1 MMSSTSLAAKLRDT
15 FSEDP
20 LTTVAIA
27 AALFALAT
35 TPIAFAVLGRLGW
48 FKARRGRV
56 MQRPEFSSIVCGMLL
71 VMGIPAIFAA
81 LVLKSRS
88 FDEDRYE
95 FDPNTTWSVL
105 EQGRAF
111 RNLKEA
117 DEAVRGEM
125 KRLTEERKNLVDNV
139 KKLDEAMLVL
149 RAAATQAPLVAQAMP
164 DVLQRLSGVRR
175 SVGVDAPQQ
184 LMDDTAPPAG
194 LPVASATPG
203 PATVASNADPT
214 PTPVAPAGGGLSKAQ
229 VDAEL
234 AAVPEPQRPLAAMLP
249 LVDLPT
255 GWTVGKSGP
264 RHLETFNAENLFE
277 KIDGRAE
284 SFTQYN
290 VRGMA
295 YTYYHPTGDESN
307 EVQLYIFEMSD
318 PLKALGKY
326 GSEKPDGVKAL
337 AIGTEGYASAGSTLF
352 HAGPYYTQIVSTR
365 DDAEFSAFARE
376 LAERIAALQRPA
388 PRSPGDPPEGSATSP
403 DAYFALL
410 PAGPGRQAQKYVAQD
425 VFGYSFLSDVF
436 MADYE
441 EGGNSWQGFL
451 RPYPDPKAAAEVF
464 DKYVEGA
471 KQDGAEIKTIEVEGA
486 DRTIVSSNVGLV
498 DVFFLKG
505 NVVAGANGATDAS
518 GAEGF
523 VRAFAK
529 GLPKTVPALDIQK

>member
-1 MMSSTSLAAKLRDT
+1 MTKRTYDEEIRKALARGHAGTPEVDLAATAWQGGRRRRTRRMLGT
-15 FSEDP
+15 G
-20 LTTVAIA
+20 TGVTVLVA
-27 AALFALAT
+27 A
-35 TPIAFAVLGRLGW
+35 
-48 FKARRGRV
+48 
-56 MQRPEFSSIVCGMLL
+56 
-71 VMGIPAIFAA
+71 
-81 LVLKSRS
+81 
-88 FDEDRYE
+88 
-95 FDPNTTWSVL
+95 
-105 EQGRAF
+105 
-111 RNLKEA
+111 
-117 DEAVRGEM
+117 
-125 KRLTEERKNLVDNV
+125 
-139 KKLDEAMLVL
+139 
-149 RAAATQAPLVAQAMP
+149 AAATAFAL
-164 DVLQRLSGVRR
+164 G
-175 SVGVDAPQQ
+175 G
-184 LMDDTAPPAG
+184 G
-194 LPVASATPG
+194 LTPEAFDPG
-203 PATVASNADPT
+203 PAG
-214 PTPVAPAGGGLSKAQ
+214 APEA
-229 VDAEL
+229 VDAL
-234 AAVPEPQRPLAAMLP
+234 GPGVA
-249 LVDLPT
+249 VDLPE

-326 GSEKPDGVKAL
+326 GSEKPDGVKVL
-337 AIGTEGYASAGSTLF
+337 PVGTEGYESAGSTLF

-365 DDAEFSAFARE
+365 DNAEFSAFARE
-376 LAERIAALQRPA
+376 LADRIAALQRPA
-388 PRSPGDPPEGSATSP
+388 PGSPGDPTEGSAAGP
-403 DAYFALL
+403 DAIFALL

-471 KQDGAEIKTIEVEGA
+471 KQDDAEIKTIEVEGA
-486 DRTIVSSNVGLV
+486 DRAIVSSNVGLV

-529 GLPKTVPALDIQK
+529 GLPKTVPALEVKK